1 MMKLYFKLVGV
12 GLVLIIE
19 FNLLVNKLLS
29 SSSDEEV
36 ILGIVILILTIP
48 FIIWASKSIFKTV
61 KENLQ

>member
-1 MMKLYFKLVGV
+1 MKLYFKLVGV